1 MEDMGSRS
9 RFKPLFLPLILI
21 FVLMTIV
28 ITLSGVAYYQDQKRN
43 FEIAARNQLDAISAL
58 KAQQISAWIGERR
71 ANAEMVM
78 SDAYLISQ
86 VGRVLTQADNG
97 ESRAY
102 LLDLMRSNQAKY
114 QYQDVLLLDV
124 SAQTVLSASGA
135 IRPPGRVLPQLVSA
149 AIAQR
154 NIVFSDIYRDEN
166 SESIFLDFVVPVFER
181 QRQEWSP
188 LGAIVLRSD
197 ADRFL
202 YPFVASWPIDSA
214 SAETLLMR
222 RDGDRAL
229 FLTNLRHLPGTAL
242 SFSLPL
248 DASPLTDLR
257 GLESDGRIVAGMDYR
272 GVAALAELRPVQGT
286 PWVLE
291 TKIDQGE
298 IYAPL
303 EARARYTLTI
313 CVVMILASGTAT
325 LLLWRERELK
335 FKQYQERE
343 KLERQALIVHYQHL
357 TKFTHDII
365 LLLDQEWNILSAND
379 RATSAYGRTEEK
391 LLGLRL
397 QDLHAPEAR
406 DSFNRYRE
414 ELQTRGDVT
423 YETLHMRR
431 NRTRFPVECTL
442 RVLQIENHRFYQA
455 VIRDITEQKHAEQ
468 ELRESEKRFR
478 LFYEQAPIS
487 YQALSEDGTIK
498 DVNWAWCELLGY
510 RRDEVIGRK
519 FVEFLTPDSVRQFHT
534 AFQGYKLVGEISGA
548 EYAMRCDDGSTIYV
562 NLVGKV
568 GFDEAGEVKLVHCVL
583 YDITVQKE
591 TEDRIRRL
599 NEELEQ
605 RVIERTTQLEAA
617 NKELEAFSYS
627 VSHDL
632 RAPLR
637 AIDGFSRILQ
647 EEFAANLPEEAVHY
661 LKIICENTA
670 GMARLID
677 DLLVF
682 SRLSRQPLKLETV
695 DPAVLIAQSL
705 EVLQP
710 DYKDRKIEFV
720 LNDLPPCQADPTLLK
735 QVFMNLLSNAIKFTR
750 HKPDACVEVGSL
762 HEDGHVIYYVKDN
775 GVGFDMQYA
784 PKLFGVFQRL
794 HRVEEY
800 EGTGVGLAIV
810 QRIIHRHGG
819 RVWAEGV
826 PNQGATF
833 CFTLGEE
840 QARER

>member
-1 MEDMGSRS
+1 MSSRS

-21 FVLMTIV
+21 FVLMTLV
-28 ITLSGVAYYQDQKRN
+28 IALSGVAYYQDQKRN
-43 FEIAARNQLDAISAL
+43 FEVAARDQLEAVSTL

-78 SDAYLISQ
+78 SDTHLANQIERLRTQ
-86 VGRVLTQADNG
+86 VAMG
-97 ESRAY
+97 ESRTY

-114 QYQDVLLLDV
+114 QYQDVLLLDT
-124 SAQTVLSASGA
+124 SAQTVLSASGTFHS
-135 IRPPGRVLPQLVSA
+135 PGRLLSQLVSA

-154 NIVFSDIYRDEN
+154 NIVFSDLYRAEN
-166 SESIFLDFVVPVFER
+166 SEDVFLDFIVPVFEE
-181 QRQEWSP
+181 QGEKTTP
-188 LGAIVLRSD
+188 LGAVVLRSD
-197 ADRFL
+197 ANRFL
-202 YPFVASWPIDSA
+202 YPFVASWPTASA
-214 SAETLLMR
+214 SGETLLLR
-222 RDGDRAL
+222 LDGDRTL
-229 FLTNLRHLPGTAL
+229 FLTDLRHLPGTAL

-257 GLESDGRIVAGMDYR
+257 GLVNAGRIVTGMDYR
-272 GVAALAELRPVQGT
+272 GVAALAELRPVIGT

-291 TKIDQGE
+291 TKIDQSE

-303 EARARYTLTI
+303 EARVRYTLTL
-313 CVVMILASGTAT
+313 CGVLILASGTAT

-335 FKQYQERE
+335 FKQYLERE
-343 KLERQALIVHYQHL
+343 KIERQALIIHYQHL

-365 LLLDQEWNILSAND
+365 LLLDQDWNILSAND
-379 RATSAYGRTEEK
+379 RAISAYSRTEEK

-406 DSFNRYRE
+406 DAFNRYRE
-414 ELQTRGDVT
+414 ELLTRGDIT

-431 NRTRFPVECTL
+431 NRARFPVECTL
-442 RVLQIENHRFYQA
+442 RILQIDDHRFYQA

-519 FVEFLTPDSVRQFHT
+519 FVEFLTPDSVRQFYT

-583 YDITVQKE
+583 YDITAQKE
-591 TEDRIRRL
+591 TEERIRRL

-637 AIDGFSRILQ
+637 AIDGFSRILL
-647 EEFAANLPEEAVHY
+647 EDFASVLPEEAVHY
-661 LKIICENTA
+661 LNIICENTT

-682 SRLSRQPLKLETV
+682 SRLSRQPLKMETV

-720 LNDLPPCQADPTLLK
+720 INDLPPCHADPTLLK

-750 HKPDACVEVGSL
+750 HKSAASVEVGSL
-762 HEDGHVIYYVKDN
+762 HENGQVIYYVKDN

-810 QRIIHRHGG
+810 QRIVHRHGG

-840 QARER
+840 QASER